1 MSPGL
6 LKMWTSLSGL
16 GFMFLSIVLIY
27 LSRFK
32 MKNRFFKGISAVI
45 AYTFM
50 VISGIII
57 FIVVIGG
64 PSE

>member
-50 VISGIII
+50 IISGIII